1 MSITRYTL
9 LIEKYKY
16 LSITQ
21 KPNITHYKLSW
32 KQTIVKTRMASQLEN
47 MQMEKKRND
56 MANGLQCE
64 LNKEVTFNKQD
75 V

>member
-1 MSITRYTL
+1 M
-9 LIEKYKY
+9 
-16 LSITQ
+16 
-21 KPNITHYKLSW
+21 P
-32 KQTIVKTRMASQLEN
+32 MQLEN

-56 MANGLQCE
+56 MVNGLQCE

>member
-1 MSITRYTL
+1 
-9 LIEKYKY
+9 
-16 LSITQ
+16 
-21 KPNITHYKLSW
+21 
-32 KQTIVKTRMASQLEN
+32 MASQLEN